1 VANLAAWYEDTRVL
15 DDFEQGDIF
24 TNATIP
30 NIAAVDL
37 SRTQEIPTRQG
48 SFVVLT
54 QSCDVPKAES
64 ILLAE
69 VYLYSTLQNGPQSSI
84 FASSKTKDS
93 LIRNRLEHYFLLPPY
108 GNDTKSWSLV
118 SFRNLHVVSLS
129 VLKTLATE
137 APPIRMASPY
147 KELLGECFARFMMR
161 VALPEPLD
169 EFKQVKFDRD

>member
-1 VANLAAWYEDTRVL
+1 MANLAAWYQPAGVAD

-30 NIAAVDL
+30 NISAVNL
-37 SRTQEIPTRQG
+37 SEAQVIPTRQG
-48 SFVVLT
+48 SFIVLT
-54 QSCDVPKAES
+54 QSCDVPKADT

-69 VYLYSTLQNGPQSSI
+69 VYLYSTLLSSSQRDI

-108 GNDTKSWSLV
+108 GGDPQSWSLV
-118 SFRNLHVVSLS
+118 SFRNLHVVSRD
-129 VLKTLATE
+129 VLRSLAMS
-137 APPIRMASPY
+137 AAPIRMASPY

-169 EFKQVKFDRD
+169 EFKQVQF

>member
-1 VANLAAWYEDTRVL
+1 VANLASWYETPRAG

-30 NIAAVDL
+30 NISAVDL

-48 SFVVLT
+48 SFIILT
-54 QSCDVPKAES
+54 QSCDVPKAET

-69 VYLYSTLQNGPQSSI
+69 MYLYSTLLRSSQKSI
-84 FASSKTKDS
+84 FASSKTKDA

-108 GNDTKSWSLV
+108 GNDPMSWSIV
-118 SFRNLHVVSLS
+118 SFRNLHVVSRA
-129 VLKTLATE
+129 VLNSLAAE
-137 APPIRMASPY
+137 APPIRMTSPY
-147 KELLGECFARFMMR
+147 KEFLGECFARFMMR

-169 EFKQVKFDRD
+169 EFKQVTFD

>member
-1 VANLAAWYEDTRVL
+1 MANLAGWYGTVRVG

-30 NIAAVDL
+30 NISAVDL
-37 SRTQEIPTRQG
+37 SRTQEIPIRQG
-48 SFVVLT
+48 SFIILT
-54 QSCDVPKAES
+54 QSCDVPKAET

-69 VYLYSTLQNGPQSSI
+69 MYLYSTLLKGSQASI
-84 FASSKTKDS
+84 FAKSQTKDA

-108 GNDTKSWSLV
+108 GDDSMSWSIV
-118 SFRNLHVVSLS
+118 SFRNLHVVSRA
-129 VLKTLATE
+129 VLNSLAAE
-137 APPIRMASPY
+137 APPIQMASPY

-169 EFKQVKFDRD
+169 EFKHVKFD

>member
-1 VANLAAWYEDTRVL
+1 MANLAAWYQSARVD

-30 NIAAVDL
+30 NISAVDL
-37 SRTQEIPTRQG
+37 SETQVIPTRQG
-48 SFVVLT
+48 SFIILT
-54 QSCDVPKAES
+54 QSCDVPKAET

-69 VYLYSTLQNGPQSSI
+69 VYLYSTLLNSSQSSL

-108 GNDTKSWSLV
+108 GNDPKGWSLV
-118 SFRNLHVVSLS
+118 SFRNLHVVSRA
-129 VLKTLATE
+129 VLKALAIKA
-137 APPIRMASPY
+137 APIPLASPY

-169 EFKQVKFDRD
+169 EFKHVKF

>member
-1 VANLAAWYEDTRVL
+1 MANLAAWYESTRVG

-30 NIAAVDL
+30 NISAVDL
-37 SRTQEIPTRQG
+37 SQTQEIPTRQG
-48 SFVVLT
+48 SFIMLT
-54 QSCDVPKAES
+54 QSCDVPKAET

-69 VYLYSTLQNGPQSSI
+69 VYLYSTLHHGPQSSI
-84 FASSKTKDS
+84 FASSKTKES

-108 GNDTKSWSLV
+108 GDDPKGWSLV
-118 SFRNLHVVSLS
+118 SFRNLHVVSHA
-129 VLKTLATE
+129 VLKALAMK
-137 APPIRMASPY
+137 AAPIRMASPY

-169 EFKQVKFDRD
+169 EFKQVKF

>member
-1 VANLAAWYEDTRVL
+1 MANLAAWYETVRAG

-30 NIAAVDL
+30 NISAVDL
-37 SRTQEIPTRQG
+37 SLAQEIPIRQG
-48 SFVVLT
+48 SFIVLT
-54 QSCDVPKAES
+54 QSCDVPKAET

-69 VYLYSTLQNGPQSSI
+69 MYLYSTLLRGPQSSI
-84 FASSKTKDS
+84 FASSKTKDA

-108 GNDTKSWSLV
+108 DDNPISWSIV
-118 SFRNLHVVSLS
+118 SFRNLHVVSRA
-129 VLKTLATE
+129 VLNSLAAQT
-137 APPIRMASPY
+137 PPIRMASPY

-169 EFKQVKFDRD
+169 EFKQVNFD